1 MLKKNVRTCATFD
14 AYLDVA
20 KCSNNLVIFKYQ
32 IKKKNS
38 KLPTRPSVMRANITV
53 IL

>member
-32 IKKKNS
+32 IKKKLS
-38 KLPTRPSVMRANITV
+38 YLQVPV
-53 IL
+53 

>member
-32 IKKKNS
+32 IKKKILS
-38 KLPTRPSVMRANITV
+38 YLPGPV
-53 IL
+53 